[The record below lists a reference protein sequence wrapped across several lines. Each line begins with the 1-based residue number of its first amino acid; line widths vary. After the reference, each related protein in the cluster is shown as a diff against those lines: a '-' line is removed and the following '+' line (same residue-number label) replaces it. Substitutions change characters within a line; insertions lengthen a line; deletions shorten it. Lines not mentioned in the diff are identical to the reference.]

1 MVPIRVL
8 VANQPR
14 LIRELV
20 AGTISDQ
27 PDINVVGE
35 IQQENELENAV
46 EEMRPDVLIV
56 ALDRSNRLPAAC
68 ESILRSHPRMR
79 IIALAWDRNTSIF
92 YRASLSIESIQ
103 IEASEAGVLGAIRGI
118 TQSVERLQ

>member
-56 ALDRSNRLPAAC
+56 ALDRSNQLPAAC

>member
-1 MVPIRVL
+1 
-8 VANQPR
+8 
-14 LIRELV
+14 
-20 AGTISDQ
+20 
-27 PDINVVGE
+27 
-35 IQQENELENAV
+35 
-46 EEMRPDVLIV
+46 
-56 ALDRSNRLPAAC
+56 
-68 ESILRSHPRMR
+68 MR

>member
-1 MVPIRVL
+1 MVTIRVL

-35 IQQENELENAV
+35 IQQESELENAV

-56 ALDRSNRLPAAC
+56 ALDRSNQLPAAC

>member
-1 MVPIRVL
+1 MVPIRVM

-56 ALDRSNRLPAAC
+56 ALDRSNQLPAAC

>member
-56 ALDRSNRLPAAC
+56 ALDRSNQLPAAC

-118 TQSVERLQ
+118 SQSVERLQ